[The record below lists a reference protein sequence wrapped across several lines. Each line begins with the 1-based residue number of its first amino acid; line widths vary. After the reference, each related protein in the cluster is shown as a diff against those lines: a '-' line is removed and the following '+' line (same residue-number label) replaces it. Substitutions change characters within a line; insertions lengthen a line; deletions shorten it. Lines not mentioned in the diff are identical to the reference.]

1 MSRII
6 QIIYVNRNRG
16 VSAVYSSYIL
26 LVLIHSKPA
35 LGLYHS
41 KYGNK
46 LHVGELWFI
55 QLYSILEYKTGQ
67 ADSNPSPENTPCFLC
82 L

>member
-16 VSAVYSSYIL
+16 LSAVYSSYIL
-26 LVLIHSKPA
+26 LFLIHSKPA
-35 LGLYHS
+35 LGLYLPND
-41 KYGNK
+41 GNK

-55 QLYSILEYKTGQ
+55 QLY
-67 ADSNPSPENTPCFLC
+67 
-82 L
+82 